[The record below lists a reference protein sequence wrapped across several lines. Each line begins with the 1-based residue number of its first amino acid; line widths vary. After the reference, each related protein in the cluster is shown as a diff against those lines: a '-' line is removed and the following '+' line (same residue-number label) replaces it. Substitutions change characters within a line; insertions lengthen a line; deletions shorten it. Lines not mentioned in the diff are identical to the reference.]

1 MKKPELEKLLLGSI
15 LNNKDIL
22 IQTIDTLN
30 VDMFTDHR
38 REWMQF
44 VLDQTLSGEN
54 ISYHGLATQT
64 EDQHRK
70 ELDQI
75 FFEFSNRDGV
85 VLAEDLRELYLSAK
99 TADAIRKANNGLVSG
114 DKSTQ
119 VQERL
124 FDELNDLR
132 ATGGT
137 QGKNYQRYE
146 AAKKN
151 LYDNGQYFQGGSPV
165 IAQKT
170 GGWPAGMNVI
180 AARPGMGKTTQM
192 LWEIIYSIRQGK
204 AVAFYSLEMS
214 TELILTRMACYW
226 CGYNAND
233 IHRFSDDDK
242 KRIENAIDEIKAAPL
257 FIRDLQ
263 DFSGKV
269 EDLSAD
275 VFVLKHR
282 EGVEMVVIDY
292 LQLMDCYN
300 SFKMKTL
307 DRVGRVSTYVARM
320 GNKLQ
325 LPILMLSQLS
335 RSVEIRGG
343 AKRPIMSDLRESGQ
357 IEQDAVTIT
366 FIYRPEYYNILED
379 ETGRSLKGLTELI
392 IAKHRIDGS
401 RTGKKIELWFNSGTG
416 EFTGDDP
423 SDFHM
428 GSQPDPFTNPISQ
441 KPDIN
446 THLPF

>member
-1 MKKPELEKLLLGSI
+1 
-15 LNNKDIL
+15 
-22 IQTIDTLN
+22 
-30 VDMFTDHR
+30 
-38 REWMQF
+38 
-44 VLDQTLSGEN
+44 
-54 ISYHGLATQT
+54 
-64 EDQHRK
+64 
-70 ELDQI
+70 
-75 FFEFSNRDGV
+75 
-85 VLAEDLRELYLSAK
+85 
-99 TADAIRKANNGLVSG
+99 
-114 DKSTQ
+114 
-119 VQERL
+119 
-124 FDELNDLR
+124 
-132 ATGGT
+132 
-137 QGKNYQRYE
+137 
-146 AAKKN
+146 
-151 LYDNGQYFQGGSPV
+151 
-165 IAQKT
+165 
-170 GGWPAGMNVI
+170 
-180 AARPGMGKTTQM
+180 
-192 LWEIIYSIRQGK
+192 
-204 AVAFYSLEMS
+204 
-214 TELILTRMACYW
+214 
-226 CGYNAND
+226 
-233 IHRFSDDDK
+233 
-242 KRIENAIDEIKAAPL
+242 
-257 FIRDLQ
+257 
-263 DFSGKV
+263 V

-300 SFKMKTL
+300 SFKIKTL

-446 THLPF
+446 TNLPF